1 MAFLI
6 DAAKDAAIT
15 YIVSGA
21 GAVTQ
26 LFICEQE
33 PVSYSEA
40 STAGTY
46 SLGSKASPSLGAAA
60 DGATQ
65 GRRTVVSAITDGTV
79 THTGTATHWALCTA
93 SVLIATGLLSASQAV
108 TSGNTFTLA
117 SFSITVNDAT

>member
-33 PVSYSEA
+33 PTSYGEA
-40 STAGTY
+40 STVGTH
-46 SLGSKASPSLGAAA
+46 SLGHKTGPTLGAAA
-60 DGATQ
+60 DGATE
-65 GRRTVVSAITDGTV
+65 GRRTVVSAITDGV
-79 THTGTATHWALCTA
+79 VDHTGTASHWALCTA
-93 SVLIATGLLSASQAV
+93 SVLIATGALSAPQAV
-108 TSGNTFTLA
+108 TLGNVFTLA
-117 SFSITVNDAT
+117 SFSITVNDAD